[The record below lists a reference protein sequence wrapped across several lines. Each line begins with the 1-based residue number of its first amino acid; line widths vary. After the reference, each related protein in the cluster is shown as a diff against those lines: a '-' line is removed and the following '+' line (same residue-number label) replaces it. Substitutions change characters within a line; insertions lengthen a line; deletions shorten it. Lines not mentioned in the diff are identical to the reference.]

1 MKSNMSKK
9 FLKFSVIATL
19 AVSSTTFSSCT
30 DTLIV
35 SNDSNFSSDKSFI
48 DVGHGKKGATLS
60 FKVEPKS
67 FSIKASGNPAKKITD
82 ILKYQVYL
90 IKHSSS
96 SGYPSTGDPLS
107 SPFAGPFDI
116 TRVGSSQTIT
126 FINVIPSGTDT
137 YYVAL
142 RAKDSSGND
151 LIKKNT
157 DWGSTTQST
166 ADGRLVVSSTGI
178 NVDVDYKV
186 SDYTNL
192 SLTPNLED
200 GFGAVIDAN
209 INNKT
214 GALVGN
220 LSTSENLYDYSI
232 SLVSGTGTP
241 AQPNLGNNPAIS
253 SPLESPRGIVID
265 KSSNIYFGE
274 KYRILKINSSSGI
287 ISSLAGGTTLCANAT
302 DPCGDGDSALVSKF
316 INISDIELDSDLNIY
331 IADAGMNKIRKID
344 ALSGDISTIA
354 GTGESAYLG
363 NGSIATDAK
372 LKNPEGVAISDT
384 GIVYIADTGNHCI
397 RKIESNNISLVA
409 GIPETS
415 GFSGDGALATSA
427 NLNAPTDISLD
438 KEGNIYFSDT
448 GNHCIR
454 KINVSDGKI
463 STVAGTPQNS
473 GSDGDGSLATSAKLN
488 TPKGIYVDGASNI
501 YVADTLNNKLRRI
514 SSISNNIST
523 IAGNG
528 TSCGTPTGDCGD
540 GSSATTANISSPYD
554 LYIDPGSGK
563 VYFSDTDN
571 HKVRSLY

>member
-1 MKSNMSKK
+1 MKSNISKK

-30 DTLIV
+30 DALVV
-35 SNDSNFSSDKSFI
+35 SNNSNFSVDKSFI
-48 DVGHGKKGATLS
+48 DVGQGKKGATLS
-60 FKVEPKS
+60 FNVEPKS
-67 FSIKASGNPAKKITD
+67 FSIKASGTPAKKITD

-116 TRVGSSQTIT
+116 TRVGTSQTIT
-126 FINVIPSGTDT
+126 FINVVPSGTDT
-137 YYVAL
+137 YYIAL

-178 NVDVDYKV
+178 SVDSDYKV
-186 SDYTNL
+186 SDYTGL

-200 GFGAVIDAN
+200 GLGAVIDAS

-220 LSTSENLYDYSI
+220 LSTSENLYQYNI

-241 AQPNLGNNPAIS
+241 AQPNLGNNSALS

-287 ISSLAGGTTLCANAT
+287 ISSLAGGTTLCTNPT
-302 DPCGDGDSALVSKF
+302 DPCGDGASALVSKF

-354 GTGESAYLG
+354 
-363 NGSIATDAK
+363 
-372 LKNPEGVAISDT
+372 
-384 GIVYIADTGNHCI
+384 
-397 RKIESNNISLVA
+397 
-409 GIPETS
+409 
-415 GFSGDGALATSA
+415 
-427 NLNAPTDISLD
+427 
-438 KEGNIYFSDT
+438 
-448 GNHCIR
+448 
-454 KINVSDGKI
+454 
-463 STVAGTPQNS
+463 
-473 GSDGDGSLATSAKLN
+473 
-488 TPKGIYVDGASNI
+488 
-501 YVADTLNNKLRRI
+501 
-514 SSISNNIST
+514 
-523 IAGNG
+523 
-528 TSCGTPTGDCGD
+528 
-540 GSSATTANISSPYD
+540 
-554 LYIDPGSGK
+554 
-563 VYFSDTDN
+563 
-571 HKVRSLY
+571 